1 MEKLTVDEV
10 LHVAN
15 LANIEVT
22 EEEIEKY
29 SKDLKA
35 LINDIDKIKDV
46 KLDNENSNILVTPTL
61 ENATLREDFV
71 ENTKKFDEFKY
82 NLAESVGKF
91 VKVPVKN
98 DD

>member
-29 SKDLKA
+29 SKDLKT
-35 LINDIDKIKDV
+35 LIDDIDKIKDV
-46 KLDNENSNILVTPTL
+46 KLDDENSNILVTPTL
-61 ENATLREDFV
+61 ENATLREDIV
-71 ENTKKFDEFKY
+71 ENTKNFDEFKQ
-82 NLAESVGKF
+82 NLAENVGKF